1 MTWPPKSKASNK
13 PLAPLVPESASS
25 SLKPHHIQI
34 DMDISTLI
42 PTFVITLREG
52 VEAALVTG
60 IVLAC
65 LAKAK
70 QPQLKI
76 WVYFGVLAGILASAL
91 IGVLFGWIIQ
101 SLGAASPVAEPLL
114 EGGFSLVAIVL
125 LSWMLIWMTG
135 QARFLK
141 TQVESGV
148 ASALKGDGG
157 HSAWAVFGLI
167 FIAVLREGFET
178 VVFIAAKFQQG
189 TVAALGALAG
199 LAVAAAIGVLL
210 FKWGVRLNLQL
221 FFRVMGVLLLLVVT
235 GLVVTALGHFDTVMQ
250 TLASQSRAT
259 ESLCFN
265 YERFTRHH
273 SCILGATVWDLSKT
287 LPQEKFPGLL
297 LSALFGYTD
306 RLYTVPAI
314 AYLLFLFTMGA
325 LYFQS
330 LSGKTFFASR
340 RRAAN

>member
-1 MTWPPKSKASNK
+1 
-13 PLAPLVPESASS
+13 
-25 SLKPHHIQI
+25 
-34 DMDISTLI
+34 MDLSTLI

-65 LAKAK
+65 LTKAK

-76 WVYFGVLAGILASAL
+76 WVYFGILAGILVSAL

-101 SLGAASPVAEPLL
+101 ALGAASPVAEPLL

-141 TQVESGV
+141 TQIESGV
-148 ASALKGDGG
+148 ASALQGSSN
-157 HSAWAVFGLI
+157 SALAVFGLI

-199 LAVAAAIGVLL
+199 LGVAAGIGVLL

-221 FFRVMGVLLLLVVT
+221 FFRVMGILLLLVIA

-287 LPQEKFPGLL
+287 LPQEKFPGLV

-314 AYLLFLFTMGA
+314 AYLLFLVTIGS

-330 LSGKTFFASR
+330 LSGKVLFASR